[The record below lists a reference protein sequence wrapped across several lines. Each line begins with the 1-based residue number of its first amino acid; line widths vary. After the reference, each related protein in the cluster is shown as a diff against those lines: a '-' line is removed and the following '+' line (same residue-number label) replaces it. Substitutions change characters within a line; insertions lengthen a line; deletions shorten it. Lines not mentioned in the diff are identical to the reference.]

1 MRMQLQLELGTEKP
15 FFKIGEVAEIVG
27 VAPHVLRYWE
37 QSFPGIR
44 PTKSRGKQ
52 RLYRRSDIGTLLQVK
67 HLLYERKFTIA
78 GARSELRSAS
88 QVPMAQPDLRYRL
101 RQSLSRVQV
110 QVDAL
115 RATLAQGERRTA
127 RAADPA
133 AYLRDL
139 ASEAQRTTAA

>member
-1 MRMQLQLELGTEKP
+1 MQLELELGTEKP
-15 FFKIGEVAEIVG
+15 FFKIGEAAEIVG

-52 RLYRRSDIGTLLQVK
+52 RLYRRRDIATLLQVK
-67 HLLYERKFTIA
+67 HLLYERKFTMA
-78 GARSELRSAS
+78 GARSELRSQAL
-88 QVPMAQPDLRYRL
+88 VPMAQPDLRYRL

-115 RATLAQGERRTA
+115 RAAVVQGEGRRA

-133 AYLRDL
+133 GYLRDL
-139 ASEAQRTTAA
+139 AQAPAQTTAA

>member
-1 MRMQLQLELGTEKP
+1 MQIELELGTEKP
-15 FFKIGEVAEIVG
+15 FFKIGEVAEILA

-52 RLYRRSDIGTLLQVK
+52 RLYRRSDIITLLQVK
-67 HLLYERKFTIA
+67 HLLYERKFTMA
-78 GARSELRSAS
+78 GARSELRK
-88 QVPMAQPDLRYRL
+88 QDRVPMAQPDLRYRL
-101 RQSLSRVQV
+101 RQSLTRVQV

-115 RATLAQGERRTA
+115 RACLAQGERRTA

-133 AYLRDL
+133 AYLREL
-139 ASEAQRTTAA
+139 SSETARTNAA

>member
-1 MRMQLQLELGTEKP
+1 MRHQLELGTEKP

-44 PTKSRGKQ
+44 PGKSRGKQ

-78 GARSELRSAS
+78 GARSELRS
-88 QVPMAQPDLRYRL
+88 QTFVPMAQPDLRYRL
-101 RQSLSRVQV
+101 RQSLARVQV

-115 RATLAQGERRTA
+115 RATLVRGERRCA

-133 AYLRDL
+133 AYLREQS
-139 ASEAQRTTAA
+139 AHAAATPAA

>member
-1 MRMQLQLELGTEKP
+1 MQLELELGTQKP
-15 FFKIGEVAEIVG
+15 FFKIGEAAEIVG

-37 QSFPGIR
+37 QSFSGIR
-44 PTKSRGKQ
+44 PSKSRGKQ
-52 RLYRRSDIGTLLQVK
+52 RLYRRSDIATLLQVK

-78 GARSELRSAS
+78 GARSELRSQT

-115 RATLAQGERRTA
+115 RATLSQGERRRA

-139 ASEAQRTTAA
+139 AQAPAQNSAA

>member
-1 MRMQLQLELGTEKP
+1 MRTQLDLELGTEKP

-37 QSFPGIR
+37 QSFTGIK
-44 PTKSRGKQ
+44 PSKSRGKQ
-52 RLYRRSDIGTLLQVK
+52 RVYRRSDIATLLQVK

-78 GARSELRSAS
+78 GARTELRR
-88 QVPMAQPDLRYRL
+88 QDCVPMAQPDLRYRL

-115 RATLAQGERRTA
+115 RATVARSERRCA

-133 AYLRDL
+133 AYLREL
-139 ASEAQRTTAA
+139 SQAVANSAA